1 MIDAF
6 PTDLSNHVVLL
17 AGATGELGGAFAR
30 LVLERGGK
38 VAAAVRKHWQI
49 DAVRNGLGSE
59 RVLVG
64 LVGSTDG
71 EAAAGFVKGACDALG
86 PITAYV
92 SAAGSYRAVPV
103 GKEPANELQEL
114 LEANLLSSA
123 NLARAAIARLRQRQG
138 SMTFVGSLA
147 AMATESLTGA
157 PAVHY
162 LASKA
167 ALHAYVCALAA
178 QERKNGLRIAAI
190 LPGTIATVANQKAM
204 PQADASQWISL
215 ETVCAAIASH
225 AFGTTSPGAPLLPL
239 RA

>member
-1 MIDAF
+1 MLAAF
-6 PTDLSNHVVLL
+6 PSDLTNHVVLL

-30 LVLERGGK
+30 LVLEHGGK
-38 VAAAVRKHWQI
+38 VAAAVRKPWQI
-49 DAVRNGLGSE
+49 EAVRSALGNQ

-64 LVGSTDG
+64 VVGSTDG

-92 SAAGSYRAVPV
+92 STAGSYRAVPV
-103 GKEPANELQEL
+103 GKDQANDLQEQ

-123 NLARAAIARLRQRQG
+123 NLARAVLARLRQRRG

-147 AMATESLTGA
+147 AIELDAAGDS

-178 QERKNGLRIAAI
+178 QERHNGLRIGAI
-190 LPGTIATVANQKAM
+190 LPGTLATVANRKAM
-204 PQADASQWISL
+204 PTADTSQWISL
-215 ETVCAAIASH
+215 ERVCAALASH
-225 AFGTTSPGAPLLPL
+225 AFGPTSPSAPLLPL
-239 RA
+239 RS